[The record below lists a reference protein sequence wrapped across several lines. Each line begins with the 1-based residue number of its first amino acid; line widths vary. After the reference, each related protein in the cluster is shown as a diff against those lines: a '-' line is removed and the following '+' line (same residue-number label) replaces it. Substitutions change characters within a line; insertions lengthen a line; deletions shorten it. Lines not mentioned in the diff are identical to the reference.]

1 MTSPGGG
8 TPSVSQKRSMAKRAR
23 DSQSPDIISRKKAKV
38 ESACTPTTLPR
49 EKNDP
54 KRPHKAVSHNV
65 SFRDEAEAAELAS
78 QLDFSTHYSQGEIVV
93 ISQKEESQNAFLG
106 SQEDNLEPATLETLG
121 EGDEEMAAEN
131 VGSEDDCEGVSSGLT
146 DSSVT
151 PNISQIIH
159 DERSKDSVLETPA
172 HASLDTTQDFVDA
185 DSIAVKAVDFAP
197 VNLVEKAEQI
207 EQAAAS
213 AASLAAT
220 SDTAPAPDTKSGYC
234 SVM

>member
-1 MTSPGGG
+1 
-8 TPSVSQKRSMAKRAR
+8 MAKRAR

-78 QLDFSTHYSQGEIVV
+78 QLDFSAHYSQGEIVV

-131 VGSEDDCEGVSSGLT
+131 EGSDEDTEEAPVKPDETPSQ
-146 DSSVT
+146 T

-172 HASLDTTQDFVDA
+172 HASLDTTQDYVDA

-197 VNLVEKAEQI
+197 VNLVEKAAEI

-213 AASLAAT
+213 AASVAAS
-220 SDTAPAPDTKSGYC
+220 SDTAPAPDAKSGYC